1 MPMKFKDSLPE
12 NDHAG
17 LLALGLVLLII
28 GQVLSNSTQPLLLV
42 LRYVF
47 FAVAMINYGYV
58 LYLYNRD
65 RIAREKEQRKN

>member
-1 MPMKFKDSLPE
+1 MPMKFKDSLPK

-17 LLALGLVLLII
+17 LLTLGLVLLIT
-28 GQVLSNSTQPLLLV
+28 GQALSKSTQPVLIV

-47 FAVAMINYGYV
+47 FAAAMINYGYV